1 VFKTTFKGLMAHKLR
16 MALTAL
22 AVVLGVGFI
31 AGTYVLTDTMNRAF
45 DDLFDDVT
53 QGIDVYVRGSSEFE
67 ATFGGSRQ
75 PIDGDLLETVQGVDG
90 VEVAAGSLEGYAQL
104 IDKNGEAITPGGA
117 PTLGFNWTPEPLNPI
132 TVTDG
137 EAPSGPDQV
146 LIDEGSAEDNNFG
159 VGDPIRVITQEQ
171 PREFTVA
178 GIGTF
183 GSAQNLGGATLAV
196 FDTPTA
202 QELFDKAGQFDSIEV
217 AAEEGVGETELR
229 DRIAEVL
236 PEDVDAET
244 AASVSDEQSEA
255 IQEGLAF
262 FNTALLIFGGIALF
276 VGAFLIFN
284 TFSITVAQR
293 TREFALLRSLGASGW
308 QIMSSVVVE
317 ALIVGIVAAAVGIG
331 AGLLIAI
338 GLNGLLEAF
347 GLDLPQ
353 AGLRL
358 EPRTIVVSL
367 IVGVVVT
374 LVSSVIPARRAARI
388 SPMEA
393 LRESTPATYRAS
405 RRRIVIG
412 IVMTVVGVAALS
424 AGLFADV
431 SQEVTWV
438 GAGAAIIFFG
448 VATLAPVFARPL
460 SVALGTPMRT
470 LFKVPGRLAQ
480 QNAARNPKRTAAT
493 AAALMIGLALVGFVS
508 IFGASSKASINKV
521 LDDSLKAD
529 FLVQSTAFAN
539 PVISP
544 RLAEDLSEEPDLA
557 AVAPFRLGE
566 FRSEGKSL
574 FATGTDP
581 QALSQTAEIGVVA
594 GDLSDLESEGVFIY
608 DATAEGLGL
617 GVGDDFEMQFA
628 STGVQSLEVVGLFDD
643 KTLIGYDYLLS
654 LDTFDANF
662 SQKVDS
668 SILIKAAD
676 GVPLDDARES
686 VESIASDYPNVRVEN
701 QAEAK
706 ATYAGQI
713 DQLLGLVTALLA
725 LALVI
730 AVLGI
735 TNTLA
740 LSVYERTREL
750 GLLRAVGMSRKQT
763 RSMIRWEAV
772 IIVAIGAILGLV
784 IGAFFGWA
792 LVQALSDEGIT
803 EFAIPGGQLLIYLIV
818 AGLFGV
824 IAAIPPARR
833 AARLNVLEAIATE

>member
-1 VFKTTFKGLMAHKLR
+1 MFKTTFKGLTAHKLR

-31 AGTYVLTDTMNRAF
+31 AGTYVLTDTMNSAF

-53 QGIDVYVRGSSEFE
+53 QGVDVYVRGSSEFE
-67 ATFGGSRQ
+67 ADFGGSRQ
-75 PIDGDLLETVQGVDG
+75 PIDDDLLETVQGVDG
-90 VEVAAGSLEGYAQL
+90 VDVAAGSIEGYAQL
-104 IDKNGEAITPGGA
+104 IDKDGEAITPGGA
-117 PTLGFNWTPEPLNPI
+117 PTLGFNWGPEPLNPM
-132 TVTDG
+132 DLSAG
-137 EAPSGPDQV
+137 DPPAGPDQV
-146 LIDEGSAEDNNFG
+146 LIDAGTAEENGFE
-159 VGDPIRVITQEQ
+159 VGDPVEVITLEQ
-171 PREFTVA
+171 PREFTVS
-178 GIGTF
+178 GIASF
-183 GSAQNLGGATLAV
+183 GSAQNLGGSTIAV

-202 QELFDKAGQFDSIEV
+202 QKVFDKQGQFDSIDV
-217 AAEEGVGETELR
+217 AAQEGIGETELR

-236 PEDVDAET
+236 PEDVQAET
-244 AASVSDEQSEA
+244 ATSVSDEQSQA

-262 FNTALLIFGGIALF
+262 FNTALLIFAGIALF

-293 TREFALLRSLGASGW
+293 TREFALLRALGASGS
-308 QIMSSVVVE
+308 QILSSVVIE
-317 ALIVGIVAAAVGIG
+317 ALIVGIVAAVVGIG
-331 AGLLIAI
+331 AGVLIAI

-347 GLDLPQ
+347 GIDLPQ
-353 AGLRL
+353 AGLQL
-358 EPRTIVVSL
+358 QPRTIVVSMV
-367 IVGVVVT
+367 VGVVVT

-393 LRESTPATYRAS
+393 LRESTPATYRPS
-405 RRRIVIG
+405 RRRFFIGGVVTALG
-412 IVMTVVGVAALS
+412 IVALFV
-424 AGLFADV
+424 GLFADV

-438 GAGAAIIFFG
+438 GAGAMIIFFG

-460 SVALGTPMRT
+460 AIAIGAPMRR
-470 LFKVPGRLAQ
+470 LFNMPGRLAQ

-521 LDDSLKAD
+521 LDDSMKAD

-544 RLAEDLSEEPDLA
+544 KLAEDLSEKSELA

-566 FRSEGKSL
+566 FRSEGSGR
-574 FATGTDP
+574 FAVGTDP
-581 QALSQTAEIGVVA
+581 GALSTTADIGIVA
-594 GDLSDLESEGVFIY
+594 GDLNDLENGGVFLY
-608 DATAEGLGL
+608 DSTAEGLGL

-628 STGVQSLEVVGLFDD
+628 STGVQQLEVVGLFDD
-643 KTLIGYDYLLS
+643 KTLVGSDYLVS
-654 LDTFDANF
+654 LDTYNANF
-662 SQKVDS
+662 SQKIDT
-668 SILIKAAD
+668 SILIKAAE
-676 GVPLDDARES
+676 GVPLEQARTAIES
-686 VESIASDYPNVRVEN
+686 VASSYPNVEVEN

-706 ATYAGQI
+706 ATYGAQI

-750 GLLRAVGMSRKQT
+750 GLLRAVGMTRKQT

-772 IIVAIGAILGLV
+772 IIVAIGALLGV
-784 IGAFFGWA
+784 AIGTFFGWA
-792 LVQALSDEGIT
+792 LVQALGDEGIS
-803 EFAIPGGQLLIYLIV
+803 EFAIPGGQLVIYLVV
-818 AGLFGV
+818 AALFGV